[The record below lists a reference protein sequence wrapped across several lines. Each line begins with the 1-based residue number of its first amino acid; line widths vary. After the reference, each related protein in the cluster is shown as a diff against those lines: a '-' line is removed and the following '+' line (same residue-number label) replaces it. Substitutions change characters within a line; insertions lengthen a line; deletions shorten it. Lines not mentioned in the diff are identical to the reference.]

1 MFVLASI
8 RVNLL
13 MTLQILICISCLSL
27 QNMFLLYNLFFPKKF
42 QREILLEIF
51 LVIILAKNKL
61 HVLQQQNLMSQLLL
75 HKFVDQAV

>member
-27 QNMFLLYNLFFPKKF
+27 QNMFLLYSLFFPKIF

-61 HVLQQQNLMSQLLL
+61 HVLQQQNSMSQLLL